1 MIAYLQGKI
10 LKKESKGIILQSG
23 NIGYFIHQTPLAL
36 ADLQEDQEIS
46 LFIHHHIKEEHWDFY
61 GFQKYQ
67 DLHFFRQLITISGI
81 GPKLALDIL
90 SAPQEQVKAAI
101 INKDDLSLSK
111 IPGIGKK
118 TAARII
124 IELKDK
130 VTLDNERAPYQS
142 FKEPHP
148 DAFDA
153 LQKLGY
159 HRRDI
164 EKILQNLPQEISE
177 IEDVITYF
185 LKNA

>member
-10 LKKESKGIILQSG
+10 LKKEPKGIILQSG
-23 NIGYFIHQTPLAL
+23 DIGYFVHQTAL
-36 ADLQEDQEIS
+36 SLSELEENQEIA
-46 LFIHHHIKEEHWDFY
+46 LFIHHNIKEEHWDFF
-61 GFQKYQ
+61 GFQKYE
-67 DLHFFRQLITISGI
+67 DLHFFKLLITISGI

-90 SAPQEQVKAAI
+90 SAPQHQVKAAI
-101 INKDDLSLSK
+101 LNQDDLFLSK

-130 VTLDNERAPYQS
+130 ITLDNERAPY
-142 FKEPHP
+142 KKLNEAHP
-148 DAFDA
+148 DALDA

-164 EKILQNLPQEISE
+164 EKILHNLPQEISE
-177 IEDVITYF
+177 IEDIITYF

>member
-10 LKKESKGIILQSG
+10 LKKEQKGIILQSG
-23 NIGYFIHQTPLAL
+23 DIGYFIYQTPLSL
-36 ADLQEDQEIS
+36 SELEENQEIA
-46 LFIHHHIKEEHWDFY
+46 LFIHHNIKEEHWDFF
-61 GFQKYQ
+61 GFKKYE
-67 DLHFFRQLITISGI
+67 DLQFFRQLITISGI

-90 SAPQEQVKAAI
+90 SAPLQQVKAAI
-101 INKDDLSLSK
+101 INKDELFLNK

-118 TAARII
+118 TAGRII

-130 VTLDNERAPYQS
+130 ITLDNERAPYQ
-142 FKEPHP
+142 KLTEAHP
-148 DAFDA
+148 DALDA